1 MTTTVSSIAFDAS
14 PKAPRNVEKLREL
27 SIKLEA
33 TFLAEMLK
41 VSEFGTPPKSMGG
54 GAGEEQFG
62 SFLRQAHADEMARS
76 GGIGLA
82 ESLFTAL
89 SKSMKEA
96 Q

>member
-41 VSEFGTPPKSMGG
+41 VSEFGTPPKSM
-54 GAGEEQFG
+54 AAAPEKNSSVRFFVRPMPTKWPDQV
-62 SFLRQAHADEMARS
+62 
-76 GGIGLA
+76 
-82 ESLFTAL
+82 ESDWPKACLL
-89 SKSMKEA
+89 PCQSL
-96 Q
+96 